1 MALDDCLGV
10 DRVSQPWRQLTQQ
23 PWGEMAGTAA
33 VTLALALALDRALVL
48 LAEAWPPFASGLV
61 ALGQLGAIVLFAI
74 GLGLGALAVYCGE
87 RVFPQIRLNT
97 GSLWTLVACLGLE
110 LALLGLLP
118 LPILLV
124 KFDELSMMG
133 AIVGIFWK
141 GRRYWRY

>member
-1 MALDDCLGV
+1 M
-10 DRVSQPWRQLTQQ
+10 SQPWKQLTQQ
-23 PWGEMAGTAA
+23 PWSEMAGTAA
-33 VTLALALALDRALVL
+33 MALALALAIDYGLVL
-48 LAEAWPPFASGLV
+48 AAGAWPVVAS
-61 ALGQLGAIVLFAI
+61 ALMALAQVGVFMLFGV

-87 RVFPQIRLNT
+87 RLFPQICLNT

-110 LALLGLLP
+110 LGVLGLLP

-124 KFDELSMMG
+124 KFDQLVVMG